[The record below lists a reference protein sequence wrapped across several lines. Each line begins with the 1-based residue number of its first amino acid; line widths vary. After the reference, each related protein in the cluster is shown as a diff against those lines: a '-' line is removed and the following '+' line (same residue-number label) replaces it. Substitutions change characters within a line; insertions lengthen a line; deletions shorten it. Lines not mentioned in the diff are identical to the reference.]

1 MQFGTRLHVMP
12 WVQSGPGQKL
22 DSLQRFFDKVVHT
35 NSTLEK
41 RDILRDHP
49 AQAPLLAW
57 IYDPLRQFH
66 ISGAYLQKYAQARGA
81 WPRAL
86 SEQAGAGTRGKV
98 VAGQRD
104 ALEFNTLPM
113 LLSALSTR
121 AISGHAALNATL
133 LFMHRF
139 CNDNNGDDDKD
150 GAKTSSVTS
159 HDDSGDS
166 YELELERLLATPRS
180 KLFLKIIDKN
190 LKTGCSVKMI
200 QEVYPSLIKNF
211 NVALGHSIGG
221 IHEAKR
227 LFGQQPS
234 QEQEDDN
241 IKDDDDDGSTPV
253 KTKAKRIK
261 KKATTT
267 TTTAKETSE
276 SAGQDVMTIPAWY
289 ASRKLD
295 GVRCLIRVDR
305 LTGGIETLS
314 RSGRDFE
321 TLSATGKW
329 DEFFKQAIGGGSVSS
344 SAASTAM
351 TTTAEELP
359 DEIIFDGEVCVFDTE
374 PTVLNDDNDDN
385 GKTTNKTTAMTTKKR
400 TEHEM
405 IGGGDEG
412 FGHEHFLKAVRFAK
426 RGGPATN
433 APTLWPSE
441 ESQDSF
447 EKLLPESEVAVYCIF
462 DCLTSKEFEERKGT
476 RPFSE
481 RIKGVAKALAL
492 KSNSKAA
499 SHAVRLIKIL
509 KQTKVESYEQLEEMV
524 AEGMERGWEGVMLR
538 KDVGYEGKRS
548 RSLLKI
554 KQFQDAE
561 FVVQEAMF
569 GSMRLPFQGRYEER
583 DNVLTNVVV
592 LHRGNR
598 VRVGSGFSV
607 EDRIRF
613 GKNPSLI
620 IGKTITV

>member
-1 MQFGTRLHVMP
+1 
-12 WVQSGPGQKL
+12 
-22 DSLQRFFDKVVHT
+22 
-35 NSTLEK
+35 
-41 RDILRDHP
+41 
-49 AQAPLLAW
+49 
-57 IYDPLRQFH
+57 
-66 ISGAYLQKYAQARGA
+66 
-81 WPRAL
+81 
-86 SEQAGAGTRGKV
+86 
-98 VAGQRD
+98 
-104 ALEFNTLPM
+104 M
-113 LLSALSTR
+113 L
-121 AISGHAALNATL
+121 AISGHAALDATL

-150 GAKTSSVTS
+150 DAKTSSVTS
-159 HDDSGDS
+159 HDDGGDS

-190 LKTGCSVKMI
+190 LKAGCSVKMI

-211 NVALGHSIGG
+211 NVALGHSIEG

-227 LFGQQPS
+227 LFGQQS
-234 QEQEDDN
+234 YKEQEDDI

-253 KTKAKRIK
+253 KTKAKRVK

-267 TTTAKETSE
+267 TTTTAKETTE
-276 SAGQDVMTIPAWY
+276 STGQDVATIPAWY

-321 TLSATGKW
+321 TLSVIQDALRELIGREATGKW
-329 DEFFKQAIGGGSVSS
+329 DEFFKQAIGGGSQLS
-344 SAASTAM
+344 SAASTTM
-351 TTTAEELP
+351 TTTVEELP

-374 PTVLNDDNDDN
+374 PTVLNDDN
-385 GKTTNKTTAMTTKKR
+385 GKTTNKTKAMTTKKR
-400 TEHEM
+400 AEHET

-433 APTLWPSE
+433 ATALGSSGD
-441 ESQDSF
+441 SQDSF

-499 SHAVRLIKIL
+499 GHAVNLIKIL

-538 KDVGYEGKRS
+538 KDVGYEGKR
-548 RSLLKI
+548 
-554 KQFQDAE
+554 
-561 FVVQEAMF
+561 
-569 GSMRLPFQGRYEER
+569 
-583 DNVLTNVVV
+583 
-592 LHRGNR
+592 
-598 VRVGSGFSV
+598 
-607 EDRIRF
+607 
-613 GKNPSLI
+613 
-620 IGKTITV
+620 